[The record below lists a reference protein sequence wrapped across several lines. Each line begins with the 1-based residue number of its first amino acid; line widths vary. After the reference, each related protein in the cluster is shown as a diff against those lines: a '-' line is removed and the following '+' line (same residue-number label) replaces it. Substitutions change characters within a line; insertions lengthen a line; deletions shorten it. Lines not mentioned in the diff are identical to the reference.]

1 MSTLYLMRHGQTL
14 FNLLRRKQG
23 WCDSPLTELGQEQA
37 RAAGEWARANGV
49 VFDHGYT
56 STSERACDTFE
67 LAFPGVEYTREKG
80 LRERYFGTFE
90 GLTEDT
96 NPPTPYG
103 DFYKPFG
110 GETDEECRDRLV
122 GAITEIMNR
131 PDHERV
137 LCVSHGGAL
146 AVVLRSLGYSW
157 GKEGKRLGNCCI
169 ATLEFDPATQTFKVL
184 DLHNPNAE

>member
-37 RAAGEWARANGV
+37 RRAGAWARQNGIA
-49 VFDHGYT
+49 FDHGYS
-56 STSERACDTFE
+56 STAERACDTFE
-67 LAFPGVEYTREKG
+67 LAFPDTPYGREKG

-96 NPPTPYG
+96 NPPVPYG

-110 GETDEECRDRLV
+110 GESDEECRDRLM

-131 PDHERV
+131 PGHERV
-137 LCVSHGGAL
+137 LCVSHGGAI
-146 AVVLRSLGYSW
+146 AMVLRTIGYDW
-157 GKEGKRLGNCCI
+157 REDGRHLGNCCI
-169 ATLEFDPATQTFKVL
+169 ATLEFDPQSQVFTVT
-184 DLHNPNAE
+184 DLNNPND